1 MTRQKVRGHAAN
13 FWNLDWDCGRFF
25 LSGNVPWNSAEEDC
39 RYFDLFRARRGP
51 AGDRHRGVGDQLGDV
66 IA

>member
-1 MTRQKVRGHAAN
+1 MPLTSGILIGIVAVF
-13 FWNLDWDCGRFF
+13 FW
-25 LSGNVPWNSAEEDC
+25 SGNVPWNSAEEDC